1 VAARSPSPRASP
13 RASPRDTTTCCPT
26 KWPWTTGDFNGRV
39 PWASG
44 SAAPITRGPPGR
56 STSTPRSRTPG
67 SYRRTSVSR
76 TNRVRVLSSSQG
88 MLCLYTYIHIYIY
101 IYIHTYTYIHIILF
115 FYFSSFMFV
124 FCPLIYFCSPS
135 RTYTFFLFFLFFSI
149 LYISCLSRAL

>member
-101 IYIHTYTYIHIILF
+101 IYTYIYIHTYYFVLLF
-115 FYFSSFMFV
+115 FIIYVCFLSPHLFLLSFTYVYIFS
-124 FCPLIYFCSPS
+124 
-135 RTYTFFLFFLFFSI
+135 FFSFFSI